1 MIQCITGR
9 LNMNFSTPNKFA
21 VLLLASLTPALANA
35 VPINLLTNAGFET
48 GDFTG
53 WTVGGTSVQSAVDT
67 DGTVIP
73 GTNLAFGTTFQNVRS
88 GTYGANALVRGDPL
102 EQVFFEQAV
111 SVIAGNTYDVGYF
124 AGVDSPTSIV
134 SQYGFG
140 PSSILVDGVAL
151 ALTQPSDLAIGS
163 TPAMSDWEH
172 VFGNYLAGG
181 TGLVNVSYR
190 IAGSGTGRAGFSFD
204 DMYFTGEAAAVP
216 APPALILFGF
226 GLAGLGLAKRRI
238 GQAQA

>member
-1 MIQCITGR
+1 MCYRSPTTRTGR

-21 VLLLASLTPALANA
+21 VVLLASLTPALANA

-73 GTNLAFGTTFQNVRS
+73 GTEPFFGTTFQNVRS
-88 GTYGANALVRGDPL
+88 GTYGANALVRGSPG

-124 AGVDSPTSIV
+124 AGVDSPSFQV
-134 SQYGFG
+134 ASYGFG
-140 PSSILVDGVAL
+140 PTSILVDGGAL
-151 ALTQPSDLAIGS
+151 ALTGPTDITSGS
-163 TPAMSDWEH
+163 TPGDFVH
-172 VFGNYLAGG
+172 VFGNYLAGS
-181 TGLVNVSYR
+181 TGLVTVSYR

-204 DMYFTGEAAAVP
+204 DIHFTGEAAAVP
-216 APPALILFGF
+216 APATTAL
-226 GLAGLGLAKRRI
+226 LALGLLGAGFRARRT
-238 GQAQA
+238 